1 MSISLLGVMVN
12 EMTPKASVGE
22 IAFTMRQRDYK
33 EPMVVIYDV
42 SESDN
47 TESLGLTRESSDRQ
61 HWDLSND

>member
-1 MSISLLGVMVN
+1 MVN

-22 IAFTMRQRDYK
+22 VAFTMRQRDYK

-47 TESLGLTRESSDRQ
+47 SEPLGLTREPGDGQ
-61 HWDLSND
+61 HWNLSNG